1 MNLYHYGVLWSISM
15 TKPQGKSPLYR
26 RQLGLA
32 IRRRREA
39 AHLSQE
45 KLAELADVHRN
56 YIGLVERGD
65 QNLTVDTLVRIAKA
79 LGNRSSTLLT
89 DADI

>member
-1 MNLYHYGVLWSISM
+1 M
-15 TKPQGKSPLYR
+15 TKPQGRSPLYR

-39 AHLSQE
+39 VRLSQE

-65 QNLTVDTLVRIAKA
+65 QNLTVETLVRIAKA
-79 LGNRSSTLLT
+79 LNCRSSALLT
-89 DADI
+89 DAGI

>member
-1 MNLYHYGVLWSISM
+1 M

>member
-1 MNLYHYGVLWSISM
+1 M
-15 TKPQGKSPLYR
+15 TKPLGRAPLHR

-32 IRRRREA
+32 IRNHREA

-65 QNLTVDTLVRIAKA
+65 QNLTVDLLIRIARA
-79 LGNRSSTLLT
+79 LDCRPSRLLAEIGN
-89 DADI
+89 

>member
-1 MNLYHYGVLWSISM
+1 M

-79 LGNRSSTLLT
+79 LGSRSSTLLT

>member
-1 MNLYHYGVLWSISM
+1 MNYSGVLWSIAM
-15 TKPQGKSPLYR
+15 TKPEGKAPIHR
-26 RQLGLA
+26 RQLGLV
-32 IRRRREA
+32 IRTHREA

-65 QNLTVDTLVRIAKA
+65 QNLTVDLLLRIARA
-79 LGNRSSTLLT
+79 LDCRPSRLLAETGN
-89 DADI
+89 